1 MDVGEDLSERSRL
14 ENRTAVTD
22 NSSFLSYIDIW
33 SYKTMLQ
40 VQGDPMDLIEDLV
53 KEPFGTDVARELSQK
68 SGPFK
73 QGTLYKRIQI
83 IETLREEFVNRGGD
97 VATGKDAVARVL
109 KKWLPSSDSPFR
121 KEVRGRYRYRG
132 FQGAA
137 EQALDVKG
145 RGNVRSDDSS
155 VGAPAPE
162 REIGAGPY
170 EVYAWCLPR
179 YQATSGD
186 RWPIKIGK
194 AGPDGLQRR
203 LSDFHENLPER
214 PRYLLQLRC
223 ADEREARDREA
234 LLHAWFRSRGQKLND
249 LPGEEWFL
257 TNPREIEEAVRN
269 IIDADAPSVT
279 GSTLEIEEVIAAAF
293 KDITADEWA
302 RIPDDLTE
310 RLDDYLYGS
319 DRT

>member
-1 MDVGEDLSERSRL
+1 
-14 ENRTAVTD
+14 
-22 NSSFLSYIDIW
+22 
-33 SYKTMLQ
+33 
-40 VQGDPMDLIEDLV
+40 MDLTEDLV
-53 KEPFGTDVARELSQK
+53 KEPFGTDVARELCRK
-68 SGPFK
+68 PGLFK
-73 QGTLYKRIQI
+73 PGTLYKRIQI
-83 IETLREEFVNRGGD
+83 IETLREEFVHRGGD
-97 VATGKDAVARVL
+97 AGTGKDAVTRVL
-109 KKWLPSSDSPFR
+109 KKWLTSSDSPFR
-121 KEVRGRYRYRG
+121 KEVRGRYRFRG
-132 FQGAA
+132 LQGAI
-137 EQALDVKG
+137 EQALDVRD
-145 RGNVRSDDSS
+145 RGNASSDASGG
-155 VGAPAPE
+155 GATAPE
-162 REIGAGPY
+162 REIGAGPC

-203 LSDFHENLPER
+203 LNDFHEHLPER

-257 TNPREIEEAVRN
+257 TNPSEIEEAVRN
-269 IIDADAPSVT
+269 IIDADAPSGK

-293 KDITADEWA
+293 KDVTADEWA

-319 DRT
+319 DLT